1 MLLLATL
8 LHKDTLSEKA
18 GVVTVHSSNLLHSS
32 KFHRR
37 RRAAHWIWEGTIA
50 KMKWR
55 KTTGERIDGAIL
67 DIALL

>member
-18 GVVTVHSSNLLHSS
+18 GVVTVRS
-32 KFHRR
+32 FIARRR